1 MKCAINLFWCLVK
14 NNEDLETKWNI
25 GRLLVEAQG
34 GESRAKYG
42 NGLIK
47 EWSKDF
53 TEKYGNGYSITNL
66 KRYRQFYIAFQKGAP
81 VAHQLTWSHYII
93 LLPLKNEN
101 ERNYYI
107 NLCITHNLSKRELIK
122 EIKSNSYN
130 RLLDKPEKIEIITN
144 QTENYNIKEHIKNP
158 IIITLNKDEQILK
171 EKDLQTT
178 LLAKLKN
185 FFSELGL
192 GYTFVG
198 NEYKIHYGNK
208 NYFIDILLFNVETN
222 SYVVVEL
229 KTREL
234 RKEDKSQIEFYL
246 NIIDNTLKRNFHNK
260 TLGILITKHQ
270 DKYIATFINNDNITS
285 ITYKINYTWIYLWI
299 FNKTTLVVFIN
310 LKYNT

>member
-1 MKCAINLFWCLVK
+1 MNNYYKEIEHLIIKNETNKKARTYQQ

-25 GRLLVEAQG
+25 GKLLVEAQG

-53 TEKYGNGYSITNL
+53 TEKYGKGYNQTNL
-66 KRYRQFYIAFQKGAP
+66 KQFRQFYIIFP
-81 VAHQLTWSHYII
+81 ISRTLCDQLTWSHYRYII
-93 LLPLKNEN
+93 PIKNEN

-107 NLCITHNLSKRELIK
+107 NLCIKQNLSVRELK
-122 EIKSNSYN
+122 QEIKSNSYD
-130 RLLDKPEKIEIITN
+130 RLLDKSKKIEIINN

-158 IIITLNKDEQILK
+158 IIITLNEDEQILK

-246 NIIDNTLKRNFHNK
+246 NIIDNTLKRSFHNK
-260 TLGILITKHQ
+260 TQGILITKHQ
-270 DKYIATFINNDNITS
+270 NKFIAHFINNDKVTS
-285 ITYKINYTWIYLWI
+285 VTYKIN
-299 FNKTTLVVFIN
+299 
-310 LKYNT
+310 NT

>member
-1 MKCAINLFWCLVK
+1 MACPSAANLVF
-14 NNEDLETKWNI
+14 
-25 GRLLVEAQG
+25 
-34 GESRAKYG
+34 SR
-42 NGLIK
+42 
-47 EWSKDF
+47 
-53 TEKYGNGYSITNL
+53 
-66 KRYRQFYIAFQKGAP
+66 
-81 VAHQLTWSHYII
+81 I
-93 LLPLKNEN
+93 LCTFH
-101 ERNYYI
+101 YI

-246 NIIDNTLKRNFHNK
+246 NIIDNTLKRNFNCYFFK
-260 TLGILITKHQ
+260 IILSAFSMIVSL
-270 DKYIATFINNDNITS
+270 AES
-285 ITYKINYTWIYLWI
+285 
-299 FNKTTLVVFIN
+299 
-310 LKYNT
+310 LK

>member
-1 MKCAINLFWCLVK
+1 MNNYYKEIEHLIIKNETNKKARTYQQ

-25 GRLLVEAQG
+25 GKLLVEAQG

-53 TEKYGNGYSITNL
+53 TEKYGKGYNQTNL
-66 KRYRQFYIAFQKGAP
+66 KQFRQFYIIFP
-81 VAHQLTWSHYII
+81 ISRTLCDQLTWSHYRYII
-93 LLPLKNEN
+93 PIKNEN

-107 NLCITHNLSKRELIK
+107 NLCIKQNLSVRELK
-122 EIKSNSYN
+122 QEIKSNSYD
-130 RLLDKPEKIEIITN
+130 RLLDKSKKIEIITN

-158 IIITLNKDEQILK
+158 IIITLNEDEQILK

-234 RKEDKSQIEFYL
+234 RKEDKSQIEFYM
-246 NIIDNTLKRNFHNK
+246 NTIDNTLKRSFHNK
-260 TLGILITKHQ
+260 TQGILITKHQ
-270 DKYIATFINNDNITS
+270 DKFIAHFINNDKVTS
-285 ITYKINYTWIYLWI
+285 VTYKIN
-299 FNKTTLVVFIN
+299 
-310 LKYNT
+310 NT

>member
-1 MKCAINLFWCLVK
+1 MNNYYKEIEHLIIKNETNKKARTYQQ

-53 TEKYGNGYSITNL
+53 TEKYGKGYNQTNL
-66 KRYRQFYIAFQKGAP
+66 KQFRQFYIIFP
-81 VAHQLTWSHYII
+81 ISRTLCDQLTWSHYRYII
-93 LLPLKNEN
+93 PIKNEN

-107 NLCITHNLSKRELIK
+107 NLCIKQNLSVRELK
-122 EIKSNSYN
+122 QEIKSNSYD
-130 RLLDKPEKIEIITN
+130 RLLDKSKKIEIITN

-158 IIITLNKDEQILK
+158 IIITLNEDEQILK

-234 RKEDKSQIEFYL
+234 RKEDKSQIEFYM
-246 NIIDNTLKRNFHNK
+246 NTIDNTLKRSFHNK
-260 TLGILITKHQ
+260 TQGILITKHQ
-270 DKYIATFINNDNITS
+270 DKFIAHFINNDKVTS
-285 ITYKINYTWIYLWI
+285 VTYKIN
-299 FNKTTLVVFIN
+299 
-310 LKYNT
+310 NT

>member
-1 MKCAINLFWCLVK
+1 MKEYYKEIEHLIIKNETNKKARTYQQ

-53 TEKYGNGYSITNL
+53 TEKYGKGYNQTNL
-66 KRYRQFYIAFQKGAP
+66 KQFRQFYIIFP
-81 VAHQLTWSHYII
+81 ISRTLCDQLTWSHYRYII
-93 LLPLKNEN
+93 PIKNEN

-107 NLCITHNLSKRELIK
+107 NLCIKQNLSVRELK
-122 EIKSNSYN
+122 QEIKSNSYD
-130 RLLDKPEKIEIITN
+130 RLLDKSKKIEIITN

-158 IIITLNKDEQILK
+158 IIITLNEDEQILK

-234 RKEDKSQIEFYL
+234 RKEDKSQIEFYM
-246 NIIDNTLKRNFHNK
+246 NTIDNTLKRSFHNK
-260 TLGILITKHQ
+260 TQGILITKHQ
-270 DKYIATFINNDNITS
+270 DKFIAHFINNDKVTS
-285 ITYKINYTWIYLWI
+285 VTYKIN
-299 FNKTTLVVFIN
+299 
-310 LKYNT
+310 NT